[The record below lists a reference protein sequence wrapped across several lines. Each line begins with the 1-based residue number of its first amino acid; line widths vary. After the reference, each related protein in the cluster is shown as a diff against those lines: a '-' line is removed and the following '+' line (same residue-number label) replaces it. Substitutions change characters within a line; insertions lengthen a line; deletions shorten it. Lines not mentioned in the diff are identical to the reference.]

1 MSSQTVAVDSR
12 SWTDVDLINLQS
24 GRVCVCVCVC
34 VRACVRACVCSYVC
48 VCVCVFKKNIID
60 METHTHTHTLTHTHT
75 HTHIHTHT
83 LSPFCLL
90 DKKQMVTL
98 FPKMLP
104 DVQPNRTCKQGQQ
117 AQWVLVA
124 LVCVCVC
131 VCVLSM
137 AS

>member
-1 MSSQTVAVDSR
+1 MSTGCTVHLLRRGGQSFEVA
-12 SWTDVDLINLQS
+12 LIYFLFYTHTLS
-24 GRVCVCVCVC
+24 LSLSPCLSLSLCL
-34 VRACVRACVCSYVC
+34 SLS
-48 VCVCVFKKNIID
+48 
-60 METHTHTHTLTHTHT
+60 THTHTHAHTHT
-75 HTHIHTHT
+75 HMHTHT
-83 LSPFCLL
+83 LSRFCLL
-90 DKKQMVTL
+90 DNKQMVTL